1 MGSAE
6 VNEERKGRKKG
17 GKGKREKKERKY
29 IFVCPQ
35 ANEMITIKWNA
46 LTVTVEASIHEVMV
60 GLMSIYAH
68 LATESIP

>member
-17 GKGKREKKERKY
+17 GKGKREKKERQY

-46 LTVTVEASIHEVMV
+46 LTVTVEASIHALRRVD
-60 GLMSIYAH
+60 SYH
-68 LATESIP
+68 LESETAEW